1 MKKLK
6 PKRLRNATIATTLI
20 NGQIGAK
27 IISLAAEM
35 GEIAISLREAQA

>member
-6 PKRLRNATIATTLI
+6 PKMLSNITIATKLI

-27 IISLAAEM
+27 VIPVAAEM
-35 GEIAISLREAQA
+35 DEIAISLREAQA

>member
-6 PKRLRNATIATTLI
+6 PKRLSDVTIATNLI

-27 IISLAAEM
+27 IILVAAEM
-35 GEIAISLREAQA
+35 DEIAISLREAQA